1 MKKIIAVLII
11 LIILAGGGYWLYTYW
26 MDGLNNFTTDNA
38 SVSADMV
45 TITPLVTGNVLTWNV
60 REGDE
65 VKSGQLLG
73 RQDLG
78 SMVQNSAV
86 NASSLS
92 SSADPLVSKADIKT
106 PIDGKVVQSNVIE
119 GETIAPGM
127 QVAVVADTN
136 NMYIKANVEETS
148 IFRIKE
154 GQRVV
159 ISIDAYPKNVF
170 TGFVESIGQ
179 ATQSAFSSM
188 PSLNTS
194 GTYTKTTQLIPV
206 KINLVNN
213 GNLPL
218 MLGMNATVRIRT
230 GNMTLSAYIGSLFGK
245 SQEGLK

>member
-1 MKKIIAVLII
+1 MIKKLIAIVII

-26 MDGLNNFTTDNA
+26 LDSVNYFTTDNA

-45 TITPLVTGNVLTWNV
+45 TITPLVTGNVLSWDV
-60 REGDE
+60 KEGDE
-65 VKSGQLLG
+65 VTSGQILG

-78 SMVQNSAV
+78 SMVQSSAV

-92 SSADPLVSKADIKT
+92 SSADSVISKSYVKT

-148 IFRIKE
+148 IFRVKT

-159 ISIDAYPKNVF
+159 ILIDAYPKKAF

-213 GNLPL
+213 ENLPL
-218 MLGMNATVRIRT
+218 MLGMNATVKIRVD
-230 GNMTLSAYIGSLFGK
+230 NVTLNSLFSK
-245 SQEGLK
+245 

>member
-1 MKKIIAVLII
+1 MKKRLVGI
-11 LIILAGGGYWLYTYW
+11 LILLIVLAGGGYWLYTYW
-26 MDGLNNFTTDNA
+26 LDSVNFFTTDNA
-38 SVSADMV
+38 SVTANMV
-45 TITPLVTGNVLTWNV
+45 TITPLVTGNVLVWNV

-65 VKSGQLLG
+65 VKNGQILG

-78 SMVQNSAV
+78 SMVQSSAV

-92 SSADPLVSKADIKT
+92 SAADSLINKADIKT
-106 PIDGKVVQSNVIE
+106 PIDGKIVQSNVIQ

-127 QVAVVADTN
+127 QVAVVADTY

-154 GQRVV
+154 GQKVS
-159 ISIDAYPKNVF
+159 IFIDAYPNKAF

-179 ATQSAFSSM
+179 ATQSAFSTM

-213 GNLPL
+213 ENLPL
-218 MLGMNATVRIRT
+218 MLGMNATVKIRV
-230 GNMTLSAYIGSLFGK
+230 GDRRD
-245 SQEGLK
+245 